1 MELELNVE
9 GRTAIVKELKRE
21 GNMLTVAVDDDIYE
35 VDLVKV
41 GKGEYSVLYKG
52 KSYNIEV
59 IESSDPKHYTV
70 NTFYFTYGIEII
82 DAETR
87 YMRSREETGVHHGEN
102 IIRSPMPGKVVKLL
116 VKVGDKVEA
125 GQTVIVV
132 SAMKMESEFK
142 AGKAGIVAEIPV
154 KEGDTIDGNQV
165 MVVIEPVIS
174 A

>member
-1 MELELNVE
+1 MELELTVNN
-9 GRTAIVKELKRE
+9 RNAIVKELKRN
-21 GNMLTVAVDDDIYE
+21 GNLILIAVDNDIYE

-59 IESSDPKHYTV
+59 IGTANPKEYTV
-70 NTFYFTYGIEII
+70 NTFYFTYGIEVI

-87 YMRSREETGVHHGEN
+87 YMRSREEAGAHSGEN
-102 IIRSPMPGKVVKLL
+102 IIRSPMPGKVVKIL
-116 VKVGDKVEA
+116 VKVGDEVEE
-125 GQTVIVV
+125 GQTVIIV

-142 AGKAGIVAEIPV
+142 AGKAGKVIEILV

-165 MVVIEPVIS
+165 MVVIEPTE
-174 A
+174 